1 MLSLLMPRSF
11 PRHSGLI
18 IYLRLVMPQ
27 KTDEA
32 GIYSKGTSSV
42 VFVWFVIDCEWNF
55 NLPGFYNLE
64 FTCEN
69 SQCWFWSQDYSFL
82 LAFLRFLVLSSAV
95 DSPTPCHCFRSVTSL
110 PFPVFYESSIIL
122 IKTNFYH
129 YRRKHPTERTGFC

>member
-18 IYLRLVMPQ
+18 IYLRLVMQQ

-42 VFVWFVIDCEWNF
+42 VFIWFVIDCEWNF

-64 FTCEN
+64 FTCET
-69 SQCWFWSQDYSFL
+69 SQCSFWS
-82 LAFLRFLVLSSAV
+82 
-95 DSPTPCHCFRSVTSL
+95 
-110 PFPVFYESSIIL
+110 
-122 IKTNFYH
+122 
-129 YRRKHPTERTGFC
+129 